1 MAESIIV
8 HFAGSE
14 ISKVNRVFTEF
25 AEIIDDIW
33 YLPSHIDYLI
43 QIYPYKDYL
52 RENDNSEKLDIMR
65 HLGSEPK
72 FSFCIELRRSHQK
85 KACNFAKRLLKVEL
99 VDFNFVVDDCIDKI
113 WTNTEIQTYE
123 NEFLRHYY

>member
-14 ISKVNRVFTEF
+14 ISKVNRRF

-52 RENDNSEKLDIMR
+52 RERMI
-65 HLGSEPK
+65 
-72 FSFCIELRRSHQK
+72 I
-85 KACNFAKRLLKVEL
+85 LK
-99 VDFNFVVDDCIDKI
+99 N
-113 WTNTEIQTYE
+113 
-123 NEFLRHYY
+123 